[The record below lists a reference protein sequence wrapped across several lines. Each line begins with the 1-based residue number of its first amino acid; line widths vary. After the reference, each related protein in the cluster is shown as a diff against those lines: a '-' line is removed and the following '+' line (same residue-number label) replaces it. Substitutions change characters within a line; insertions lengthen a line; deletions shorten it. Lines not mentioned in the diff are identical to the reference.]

1 MKDEALKLA
10 SQLDGLNSCEPVII
24 KACEDM
30 IRRLVEELEF
40 QKKANID
47 LLLKNTYSNRT
58 IELLQQ
64 DTPQTKPLSDEEILH
79 IYNESYRN
87 TLMGIDPLVFARE
100 IEERHG
106 IK

>member
-1 MKDEALKLA
+1 MNDACQIKV
-10 SQLDGLNSCEPVII
+10 LNGVEVQENGII
-24 KACEDM
+24 RNSKGRIIA
-30 IRRLVEELEF
+30 RLVDSVDFDSEHLE
-40 QKKANID
+40 
-47 LLLKNTYSNRT
+47 
-58 IELLQQ
+58 
-64 DTPQTKPLSDEEILH
+64 QTKPLSDEEILH

>member
-1 MKDEALKLA
+1 MKEEELKLA
-10 SQLDGLNSCEPVII
+10 DELDTWISCLDCGQRVGRDSIHTCLPQL
-24 KACEDM
+24 
-30 IRRLVEELEF
+30 
-40 QKKANID
+40 
-47 LLLKNTYSNRT
+47 
-58 IELLQQ
+58 
-64 DTPQTKPLSDEEILH
+64 KPLSDEEILH